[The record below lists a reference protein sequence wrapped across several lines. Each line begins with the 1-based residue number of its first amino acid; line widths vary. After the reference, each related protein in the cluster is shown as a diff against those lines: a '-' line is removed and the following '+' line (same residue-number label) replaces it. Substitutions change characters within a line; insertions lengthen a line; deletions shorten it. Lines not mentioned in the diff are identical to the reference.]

1 MLHTFAPASR
11 KVFRQV
17 APSSSL
23 KSASL
28 TLIPALEITRLKS
41 LANGSECSIVSAE
54 STLLSIFLS
63 CFEPRGSDQ
72 KHNFLATVL
81 EYLLGQFWSNTHN
94 DRNLLETV
102 PENSYLVVVPL
113 EYCLAAV
120 LPLLERDLGPL
131 GPFAAPRLVPELGLE
146 AD

>member
-1 MLHTFAPASR
+1 M
-11 KVFRQV
+11 
-17 APSSSL
+17 
-23 KSASL
+23 
-28 TLIPALEITRLKS
+28 
-41 LANGSECSIVSAE
+41 SAE

-120 LPLLERDLGPL
+120 LPLLERDLGALAPL
-131 GPFAAPRLVPELGLE
+131 PAPRLVPELCLE